1 MSVPASAP
9 PPHAHTARR
18 SQARLALRVVGLLA
32 LLGFVASR
40 VDPAAVRASWRGM
53 TAGTAALT
61 AACFFAAMGLRVAK
75 WAWQARAVGLQAEPL
90 EQARTFLW
98 GILLGVVTPMR
109 VGELWRLSA
118 IRHTPHT
125 RGDVLRLAAASL
137 LLEKGYELVVLLTL
151 VVVGALFALP
161 TPWVGAALFVPL
173 LGGAGFGL
181 LPVAP
186 PAALRAR
193 LPASVLANA
202 VDPVLLAR
210 DGLPLGVRLGVLGL
224 TFGAQALNMLGGLQV
239 YRAFGDIG
247 GWVFFT
253 GMPLLTFTSALPVTV
268 SGIGLREVAA
278 MELFGRTGY
287 PADAAA
293 VAASLVFLGANV
305 LPTLAVLPLEA
316 VRLLRARS

>member
-1 MSVPASAP
+1 MPDPAPAPAPAAP
-9 PPHAHTARR
+9 PRR
-18 SQARLALRVVGLLA
+18 SPLKLALRLVGLVVLV
-32 LLGFVASR
+32 GFVASR
-40 VDPAAVRASWRGM
+40 VDPGAVRASWRGM
-53 TAGTAALT
+53 SAGAAALT

-75 WAWQARAVGLQAEPL
+75 WSWQARAVGLVADPL

-118 IRHTPHT
+118 IRHTPDT
-125 RGDVLRLAAASL
+125 RGAVLRLAAASL
-137 LLEKGYELVVLLTL
+137 LLEKGYEIVVLLTL

-161 TPWVGAALFVPL
+161 TPWVGAALLLPL
-173 LGGAGFGL
+173 LVGAAFGL

-186 PAALRAR
+186 PGALRAR
-193 LPASVLANA
+193 LPAAVLENA

-210 DGLPLGVRLGVLGL
+210 DRLPPAVRLGVLGL
-224 TFGAQALNMLGGLQV
+224 TFGAQALNMLGGLQL

-305 LPTLAVLPLEA
+305 LPTVAVLPLEA
-316 VRLLRARS
+316 GRLLRARS